1 MVYKERSNIYK
12 VIMIIVILIPILII
26 VLDLCNITETIKLT
40 SKYDWLGFI
49 GAYISGV
56 CTLWLGMISISQNET
71 LKEVNKKM
79 LKNDMISNC
88 FSQIDIESINY
99 LDKNFRKEME
109 YFGIDMITENVIDSN
124 NLYYFRVIIQIKD
137 ENHLPLVSARINK
150 LELQYEFDDG
160 MTVLNKNSKY
170 KSNKTNETKL
180 EVTPNNETIS
190 YYLPI
195 NILDNVVDLKQIDKS
210 KKLRIVAQIDIKN
223 SFNVISKGEYT
234 IVLNQKN
241 KINNSDWTE
250 YSLIGRK
257 VYYNDITYKE
267 ENI

>member
-1 MVYKERSNIYK
+1 MNCKKSNLYIL
-12 VIMIIVILIPILII
+12 IIVVAIVIPILLM
-26 VLDLCNITETIKLT
+26 VLDLCNITNIIKFT

-56 CTLWLGMISISQNET
+56 CTLWLGIISISQNET
-71 LKEVNKKM
+71 LEEVNKKM

-88 FSQIDIESINY
+88 FSQIDIENINY
-99 LDKNFRKEME
+99 LDKNFRKEMK
-109 YFGIDMITENVIDSN
+109 YFGIDMITENVINKN
-124 NLYYFRVIIQIKD
+124 NLYYFRIIIQIKD

-160 MTVLNKNSKY
+160 MTIFNKNSKY

-195 NILDNVVDLKQIDKS
+195 NILDNVFDLKQIDKS
-210 KKLRIVAQIDIKN
+210 KELRIVAQIDIKN

-234 IVLNQKN
+234 IVLSKKG

-257 VYYNDITYKE
+257 IYYNDITYKE